1 MQDNFVGFTKLKV
14 LIIADVDI
22 ISSGLLAEKYVKK
35 APVFDMILLCGP
47 FTHRECSSPEEIA
60 LVQGDISAVVAQLE
74 NIVCRVCYLASEVD
88 PTVVLTE
95 QLHLTPNSINIH
107 ARRLPVC
114 DGLFLMGFAETAGN
128 LKETGLPEDV
138 DRSAESDEEME
149 GVGVQSTTSSIEV
162 IEEMLEEGTAL
173 NAGSSM
179 GMFCL
184 HYKYATTLNHV
195 LFHMPNMTNKA
206 GVKLMVMPPS
216 AQLESENAPSAPRLP
231 AKLGPLSIAS
241 PGSLRQ
247 GGNYCSVSLSLGEE
261 GGAVGEWKVDSVE
274 NLTL

>member
-1 MQDNFVGFTKLKV
+1 MEEAFAGSNSLKV

-22 ISSGLLAEKYVKK
+22 ISSGLLAEKYVKE
-35 APVFDMILLCGP
+35 APTFDMILLCGP
-47 FTHRECSSPEEIA
+47 FTHRECSSQEEIA
-60 LVQGDISAVVAQLE
+60 LVHGDISAIVAQLE
-74 NIVCRVCYLASEVD
+74 NIVCRVCYLGSEMD
-88 PTVVLTE
+88 PTAILTE

-138 DRSAESDEEME
+138 DRSAESDEEMD
-149 GVGVQSTTSSIEV
+149 GVGVQSTASSIEV
-162 IEEMLEEGTAL
+162 IEEILEEGIAL
-173 NAGSSM
+173 AADNKAM
-179 GMFCL
+179 TGMFCF
-184 HYKYATTLNHV
+184 HYKYTHTLNHV

-216 AQLESENAPSAPRLP
+216 VQLESESAPNAPRLP
-231 AKLGPLSIAS
+231 ARLGPLTIAT

-247 GGNYCSVSLSLGEE
+247 GGHHCSVSLSRGS
-261 GGAVGEWKVDSVE
+261 GGEWNIDGVE